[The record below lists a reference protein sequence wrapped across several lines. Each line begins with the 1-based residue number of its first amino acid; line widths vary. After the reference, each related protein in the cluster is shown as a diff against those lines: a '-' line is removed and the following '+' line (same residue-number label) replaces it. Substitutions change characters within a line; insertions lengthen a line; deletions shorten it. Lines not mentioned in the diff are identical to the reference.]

1 MTTTA
6 LTLSHQNWLTPSTD
20 IDQYIAKVRQIPA
33 LDADEERRLAIALQE
48 TNDIN
53 AAQTLIV
60 HHLKF
65 VVHIARGFTGYGLP
79 LGDLIQEGNIG
90 LMKAVKRFEP
100 QRGVRL
106 VSFAV
111 HWIKS
116 EIHEYVIRNWRMV
129 KIATTKAQRKLFFN
143 LRSMKKS
150 IGWLNEEEARVIADE
165 LNVSTKDV
173 FEMESRIHGQ
183 DIAFELGDDDEDNDH
198 FSPSQWLADSSVDP
212 AESAENAEQN
222 AEHDNLMQRKLARGL
237 QSLDD
242 RSRAIVQARW
252 LNEDNKATL
261 QTLAD
266 EYKVSAERIRQIE
279 QQAMHQLR
287 SHIEA

>member
-212 AESAENAEQN
+212 AESAENAE
-222 AEHDNLMQRKLARGL
+222 HDNLMQRKLARGL

-261 QTLAD
+261 QTLAS
-266 EYKVSAERIRQIE
+266 EYNVSAERIRQIE

-287 SHIEA
+287 AHIEA